1 MFPHMVLRY
10 PNGLKVARSKTK
22 RTMGLQQFVR
32 YSSMV
37 LFATFFWTTFSP
49 DCLKSWRCAKLCDTL
64 PQCDTF
70 VTSTL
75 WFTFFFP
82 LSLLPGVQ
90 GRLCCGRP
98 GSQSCCSWWGVA
110 AANRSPG
117 LVDLSK
123 RSEQNAERDCRRL
136 LVGKHQLALPIP
148 HSRLDTGDEGKDE
161 LVPVLRF
168 RDWCEYLVNNNHT
181 HIFCG
186 LMKPDHRR
194 EAAILSL
201 FWRQYR
207 VQVPDHPVFALADT
221 NRLNL
226 STCIPTILHGDE
238 GRGRKRSAFLVMNCH
253 SMLGR
258 GLATSKGKDKYAK
271 LLPNYEGHS
280 LTSRFLFAAMPK
292 LMYTGKREYVFH
304 SLLAL
309 VAEECQDLL
318 HNGVM
323 DHLAS
328 RGTFTFAL
336 LQVSGDWPF
345 LSDSGYMERSF
356 RNVQKHRTNVRR
368 KPPVGI
374 CHLCRAGQVGF
385 DFEQINTVQPK
396 WRPTMH
402 TQDLHSED
410 WGPSP
415 LEQVPHPPDRLGALW
430 LFDVFHCWHLGA
442 GKYFLSSFLAI
453 LSELQPESSVDD
465 RLRVCPNCSWTFAW
479 HTKKQPHVSK
489 FPRSWLDGA
498 TTTTFPTGGWH
509 KGALTTV
516 LMEWVEW
523 RFQSRRQR
531 MARDGTACWWGRSHG
546 QLFPS
551 GAIQGWSLFDLPRKQ
566 ACSWLGPSVSEGG
579 MLFWHAFQLNAS
591 SACGFFNRS
600 ITHYTISPFIF
611 FEGSFIGPLV
621 NPICWA
627 TQQSEDFVGRPSRL
641 ARRVTPKLLQVAPRV
656 LQRHLQA
663 SYEHFAKA
671 GYIVRP
677 TSKAFD
683 GWEGSLHLR
692 RLSNFEPCQF

>member
-1 MFPHMVLRY
+1 MP
-10 PNGLKVARSKTK
+10 
-22 RTMGLQQFVR
+22 
-32 YSSMV
+32 
-37 LFATFFWTTFSP
+37 
-49 DCLKSWRCAKLCDTL
+49 
-64 PQCDTF
+64 
-70 VTSTL
+70 
-75 WFTFFFP
+75 FFP
-82 LSLLPGVQ
+82 PSDAFARCPKAACAAVV
-90 GRLCCGRP
+90 RAAKAVVADV
-98 GSQSCCSWWGVA
+98 GVA

-148 HSRLDTGDEGKDE
+148 QSRLDTGDDGRDE
-161 LVPVLRF
+161 FVPVLRF
-168 RDWCEYLVNNNHT
+168 RDWCEYLVMNNHT

-186 LMKPDHRR
+186 LMKPDHAR
-194 EAAILSL
+194 EAAILDH
-201 FWRQYR
+201 FWKQYR
-207 VQVPDHPVFALADT
+207 LQVPDHPVFALADS

-226 STCIPTILHGDE
+226 STCRPTILHGDE
-238 GRGRKRSAFLVMNCH
+238 GRGRKRSAFLVMNYH

-258 GLATSKGKDKYAK
+258 GLATSKGKDKYVK

-309 VAEECQDLL
+309 VAEESKDLL

-323 DHLAS
+323 DRLAS
-328 RGTFTFAL
+328 RGKFTFAL

-345 LSDSGYMERSF
+345 LSDSAYMERSF
-356 RNVQKHRTNVRR
+356 RNAQKHRANVRR

-385 DFEQINTVQPK
+385 DFEQINTAQPK

-402 TQDLHSED
+402 AQDLHSED

-415 LEQVPHPPDRLGALW
+415 LEQVPHPPGRLGLLW
-430 LFDVFHCWHLGA
+430 SFDVFHCWHLGV
-442 GKYFLSSFLAI
+442 GKYFLSSFIAI

-465 RLRVCPNCSWTFAW
+465 RFEILSQLFLDFCLA
-479 HTKKQPHVSK
+479 HKKQPHVSK
-489 FPRSWLDGA
+489 ISKELIGWG

-516 LMEWVEW
+516 LMEWMEW
-523 RFQSRRQR
+523 RFKAEGRAWPEMAQLAGEAAVMANSFLRVLYKGEAFLTCRESRNAADLGLAFLKRYALLARLSVERQQ
-531 MARDGTACWWGRSHG
+531 CLWILQPKH
-546 QLFPS
+546 
-551 GAIQGWSLFDLPRKQ
+551 
-566 ACSWLGPSVSEGG
+566 
-579 MLFWHAFQLNAS
+579 HALHHL
-591 SACGFFNRS
+591 
-600 ITHYTISPFIF
+600 TLYL

-671 GYIVRP
+671 GYIIRP

-683 GWEGSLHLR
+683 G
-692 RLSNFEPCQF
+692 